1 MPIWVLK
8 VLQVTQE
15 EGMQVAG
22 AGQDLPGCQ
31 GRAPARVCLIYQQ
44 RGVYLVKVSVP
55 DSLGL
60 FCLSCGL

>member
-1 MPIWVLK
+1 M
-8 VLQVTQE
+8 QVT
-15 EGMQVAG
+15 G

-44 RGVYLVKVSVP
+44 RGVYLAKVSVP